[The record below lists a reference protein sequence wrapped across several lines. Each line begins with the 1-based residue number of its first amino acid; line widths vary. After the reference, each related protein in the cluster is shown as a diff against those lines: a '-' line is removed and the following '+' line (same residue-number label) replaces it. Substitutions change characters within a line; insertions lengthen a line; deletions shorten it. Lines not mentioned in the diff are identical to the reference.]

1 MPRNELVPYSE
12 ISLYLE
18 GHRCTPRH
26 VVAYFLIELDR
37 EKFFLAVSMF
47 R

>member
-18 GHRCTPRH
+18 GQRCTPRH
-26 VVAYFLIELDR
+26 VVAYFLIELDPG
-37 EKFFLAVSMF
+37 KCF
-47 R
+47 